1 MYFPYMFMMYHW
13 FLTLL
18 VRACEALACYCI
30 CELLAQAWKHGNRP
44 FMRWL
49 LVRREDKL
57 KAFPED
63 IAACDKRTFFS
74 AWILNFYCQRKFG

>member
-1 MYFPYMFMMYHW
+1 
-13 FLTLL
+13 
-18 VRACEALACYCI
+18 
-30 CELLAQAWKHGNRP
+30 
-44 FMRWL
+44 MRWL

-63 IAACDKRTFFS
+63 IAACDKGTLFFS